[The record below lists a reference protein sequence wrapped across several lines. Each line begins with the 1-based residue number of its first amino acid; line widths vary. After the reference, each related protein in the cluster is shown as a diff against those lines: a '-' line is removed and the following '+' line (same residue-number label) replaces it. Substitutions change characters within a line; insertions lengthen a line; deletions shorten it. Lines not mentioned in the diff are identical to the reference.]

1 MKNKLENRI
10 FILCCALVL
19 TFNGLFYAVAEES
32 TDAEIPSTERDG
44 VDFACGQKTME
55 ESFVIIEAYQNFL
68 DQYFKIDKPSSQQ
81 IDAAEKYYRFVED
94 SLQKTYERNL
104 SLANN
109 ERLEESTQ
117 AATYC
122 AFIRDQYID
131 VAEVLLQKQVILS
144 SNSKRTFAVIDGL
157 KATNQNLEDFA
168 DEFNTVFPGFFN
180 QFNNALPCYAR
191 QCIVQ

>member
-1 MKNKLENRI
+1 MKNKLENRL

-19 TFNGLFYAVAEES
+19 TFNGLFYALAEES
-32 TDAEIPSTERDG
+32 DGETVVTVTDG
-44 VDFACGQKTME
+44 VDYACGYETMVD
-55 ESFVIIEAYQNFL
+55 SQVIVDTYQDFL
-68 DQYFKIDKPSSQQ
+68 DQYFKIDKPSSTQ
-81 IDAAEKYYRFVED
+81 IKAAEKYFRFVQS
-94 SLQKTYERNL
+94 SLQKAYERNL
-104 SLANN
+104 NITAN

-122 AFIRDQYID
+122 AYIRDQYMD

-144 SNSKRTFAVIDGL
+144 ANSKRTFAVIDGL
-157 KATNQNLEDFA
+157 KATNQDLEDFA
-168 DEFNTVFPGFFN
+168 DEFNTVFPAFFN